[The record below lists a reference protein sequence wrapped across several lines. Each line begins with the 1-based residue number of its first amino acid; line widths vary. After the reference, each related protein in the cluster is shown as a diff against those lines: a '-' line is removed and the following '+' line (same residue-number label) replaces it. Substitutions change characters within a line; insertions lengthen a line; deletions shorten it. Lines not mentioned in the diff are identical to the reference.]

1 MAVSIWFGLQLMG
14 RLRLMLDAGYR
25 PIAIPALIAFEAQ
38 RLRPLGRDAVIIHQ
52 YTRPDCGPSASQ
64 WPPGRIGHSLS
75 PCKSSN
81 AEPIARRSR
90 VMGRSSFVELA
101 CCCANDKANGGAIAI
116 MAQEYPASRRKRAF
130 EIPMRRWDRRSRR
143 ESAKRWCGA
152 RTHGIAPA
160 GRRTG
165 RRYAPHRRS
174 ARYCPGLGCDKSG
187 FLALSS
193 VEVKHR
199 SDATGLQTAAVQHGP
214 LF

>member
-1 MAVSIWFGLQLMG
+1 MNGALHVANSRNLDMAVSIWFGLQLMG

-38 RLRPLGRDAVIIHQ
+38 RLQPLGRDAVIIHQ

-116 MAQEYPASRRKRAF
+116 MSENEKSPASRVRRNGCWPAPRAF
-130 EIPMRRWDRRSRR
+130 PARDPQVGCAVSLRETSRPQR
-143 ESAKRWCGA
+143 QPPSCSE
-152 RTHGIAPA
+152 
-160 GRRTG
+160 
-165 RRYAPHRRS
+165 
-174 ARYCPGLGCDKSG
+174 
-187 FLALSS
+187 
-193 VEVKHR
+193 
-199 SDATGLQTAAVQHGP
+199 
-214 LF
+214 